1 MKQARGS
8 VGNQQYKGVYEMNQ
22 DGGAAPEK
30 IREQGERPK
39 EYQHLSKM
47 KRRET
52 ENEVGEVRREPASRR
67 CGQGQTG

>member
-8 VGNQQYKGVYEMNQ
+8 VGNQQYKGTYEMNQ

-30 IREQGERPK
+30 IREQGGRPK